1 MRKEINYIKYILQF
15 CCILVVFN
23 SLYFISSQKH
33 WSPIDEYAHMDY
45 IEKLSVGQFPKISD
59 TLSSE
64 IIYDIQNVPTR
75 SVAKMT
81 QNINE
86 MGLALYSYQAKHP
99 PIYYSLLVLPNLV
112 LKYVEMPIFQR
123 VELLRVLSYGFY
135 VLGVWM
141 LIPVFHQLRNI
152 GFNIPDYFIYLVC
165 ILSLLIFPHERYGLG
180 NNALS
185 PFMIHANMY
194 YLIRLYRTS
203 NTKYLNLLT
212 LLTTI
217 SCGVA
222 LTNIFI
228 APIILLLGVLFILK
242 KRMYLEILI
251 QFIFMLPALGIGLI
265 WIYLSQPDPIIGA
278 SIELLLKTYIPA
290 SMVNFPLFLKV
301 LYNDLFTI
309 TLGNS
314 TFNFGILFISLLI
327 MGCLRLVFRFKTF
340 KENHTWLIVPFVFIF
355 ILLIEM
361 YILNRYVDSVTWVA
375 FRHYLGFVG
384 ILSTCIVALFLP
396 AKYVKH

>member
-1 MRKEINYIKYILQF
+1 VRKEFNYIKHFLQF
-15 CCILVVFN
+15 CCLLVVFN

-45 IEKLSVGQFPKISD
+45 IEKLSVGQCPRISD

-75 SVAKMT
+75 SVAKRT
-81 QNINE
+81 LQINE

-123 VELLRVLSYGFY
+123 VEWLRVLSFGFY
-135 VLGVWM
+135 VLGIFM
-141 LIPVFHQLRNI
+141 LIPVFHQLRNK
-152 GFNIPDYFIYLVC
+152 GFNIPDYYIYLVC

-180 NNALS
+180 NNPLS
-185 PFMIHANMY
+185 PLMIHASIY
-194 YLIRLYRTS
+194 YLLRLFQTIKA
-203 NTKYLNLLT
+203 KYLNILT
-212 LLTTI
+212 LSTTI

-228 APIILLLGVLFILK
+228 APFILILGVLFILK
-242 KRMYLEILI
+242 KRMYLTILK
-251 QFIFMLPALGIGLI
+251 QFIYMLPALGIGLF
-265 WIYLSQPDPIIGA
+265 WKYLSQPDPIIGA

-290 SMVNFPLFLKV
+290 SMVSFPLFLKV

-309 TLGNS
+309 PIGNYS
-314 TFNFGILFISLLI
+314 FHFGILFLCLLI
-327 MGCLRLVFRFKTF
+327 MGCFRLAFQFKTF
-340 KENHTWLIVPFVFIF
+340 KENQRWLLVSFVFFF

-361 YILNRYVDSVTWVA
+361 YVLNRYVDSVTWVA

-384 ILSTCIVALFLP
+384 ILSTGIVALFLP
-396 AKYVKH
+396 AKNIKH